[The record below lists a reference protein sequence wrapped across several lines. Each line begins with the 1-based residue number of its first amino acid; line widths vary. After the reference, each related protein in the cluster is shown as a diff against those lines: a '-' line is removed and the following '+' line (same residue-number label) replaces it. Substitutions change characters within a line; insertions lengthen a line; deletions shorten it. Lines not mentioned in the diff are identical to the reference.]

1 MTIRDMPIIFIIA
14 LAMTV
19 QLPFYISMLYFGIP
33 LFILDYLSKI
43 LKNKVMDKSLSNF
56 GKIVVINAIKNA
68 YKYVNKYRLN
78 ICIYR
83 HQ

>member
-43 LKNKVMDKSLSNF
+43 LKIKV
-56 GKIVVINAIKNA
+56 AIDET
-68 YKYVNKYRLN
+68 
-78 ICIYR
+78 I
-83 HQ
+83 

>member
-1 MTIRDMPIIFIIA
+1 MTIVGIGFFQMTIRDMPIIFIIA

-43 LKNKVMDKSLSNF
+43 LKNKV
-56 GKIVVINAIKNA
+56 AIDET
-68 YKYVNKYRLN
+68 
-78 ICIYR
+78 I
-83 HQ
+83 